1 MPKIETYVKQHTQYH
16 QGKFVCSLPSGA
28 ALCAD
33 DMQTLTALVTGFL
46 FGYYMKEAK
55 KMIYIKL
62 IDTIDTLPND
72 VMRIESGALFDA
84 GFHGV
89 THNSAWHGDVYY
101 INERE
106 QTLLEFEYRESDT
119 QPDGFTPLDNV
130 YFTEDGEFID
140 LTEFKADPLNAAV
153 LAQVGDD
160 CDTLINMAQNG
171 ADGGYSGF
179 TYYNETCKF
188 YDDNK
193 ALIIP
198 ALIESLQKCNSTL
211 DDLTEWRYFGGSH
224 LANIFLT
231 VAGIDNDDVVT
242 VKNVLAWFAAEHVA
256 RNFEQLSVHCLQLK

>member
-1 MPKIETYVKQHTQYH
+1 
-16 QGKFVCSLPSGA
+16 
-28 ALCAD
+28 
-33 DMQTLTALVTGFL
+33 
-46 FGYYMKEAK
+46 
-55 KMIYIKL
+55 MIYIKL

-72 VMRIESGALFDA
+72 VMPIESGALFDA

-89 THNSAWHGDVYY
+89 THNSARSGDVYH
-101 INERE
+101 INESE
-106 QTLLEFEYRESDT
+106 QTILEFEYRESDT

-153 LAQVGDD
+153 LAHTGAD

-171 ADGGYSGF
+171 AAGGYSGF
-179 TYYNETCKF
+179 TYSNETCKF

-198 ALIESLQKCNSTL
+198 ALIESLQECDSTL
-211 DDLTEWRYFGGSH
+211 DDISQWPCFGGVH

-231 VAGIDNDDVVT
+231 VAGIDNDDDIT
-242 VKNVLAWFAAEHVA
+242 VKNGLAWFAAEHVA
-256 RNFEQLSVHCLQLK
+256 RNFEYIIEG